1 MIQVNGGRDLSNQG
15 WEESFLRNLENM
27 AKSKEEIPQSSSKHD
42 NIKINQSEIKNLNDK
57 CIKQKN
63 RLLRNAAI
71 MGLVKTKKI
80 SLQDLT
86 NFSNENSPRKENE
99 SEILV
104 SIGNI

>member
-15 WEESFLRNLENM
+15 WEESFLRNLESM
-27 AKSKEEIPQSSSKHD
+27 AKSKKEIPQSSSKHD
-42 NIKINQSEIKNLNDK
+42 NIKINQSENLNDK

-104 SIGNI
+104 SIDNI